1 MLLPLQVLPPAVG
14 NRICV
19 LHGGIGRIMV
29 LLCTPCA
36 ALIGVVFSAVLM
48 KLQTFLLS
56 AKTLSA
62 RIAVFFLRFSYMGWR
77 LTDKLLTKYTLTLG
91 LYF

>member
-48 KLQTFLLS
+48 KLQTFFVVSKDSLCPHSGVFL
-56 AKTLSA
+56 
-62 RIAVFFLRFSYMGWR
+62 AVFLHR
-77 LTDKLLTKYTLTLG
+77 LAIG
-91 LYF
+91 